1 MGETYLLAKNTSRF
15 PPQEKNPDGEVHRD
29 WQFFSYDRTAKKLA
43 LRQFH
48 SEGFVI
54 EYVLDLEKG
63 SPKELVFVSKIIE
76 NFMGRARYTLRLRD
90 DDHFEEVFEVA
101 VILRSK

>member
-1 MGETYLLAKNTSRF
+1 M
-15 PPQEKNPDGEVHRD
+15 
-29 WQFFSYDRTAKKLA
+29 
-43 LRQFH
+43 
-48 SEGFVI
+48 

-101 VILRSK
+101 EGDAPLEVMVHNQWSRVR